1 MKDYKLLLAGLILLL
16 LIIFIAIF
24 TWLWT
29 SNRKNMDPLPIMA
42 NESGSSTA
50 EEDEDS
56 ITKSSLHIQA
66 EEKLQEPLDDVIT
79 SFQSRYP
86 NVQIL
91 TNYVS
96 STALLTL
103 SDNNFTDSNL
113 IANEGSPFV
122 VDIDMIIASSN
133 LSTERLS
140 PLQEKLKMAQDK
152 YNQTKINNSTA
163 QNADVNDI
171 LNIDGSADEA
181 VTTEGKNDNA
191 NTRSLVSFSY
201 ALKDKQA
208 ADGVILT
215 QNPVAINFRNFLL
228 SSTGQDVLSRH
239 DYDNIDGYKNE
250 MADLFKPNSRGKQAT
265 DELSVEV
272 AEALSNG
279 K

>member
-16 LIIFIAIF
+16 LVIFIAIF

-29 SNRKNMDPLPIMA
+29 SNRKNMDPLPIMS

-50 EEDEDS
+50 EEDENS

-66 EEKLQEPLDDVIT
+66 EEKLQEPLDDVIA

-86 NVQIL
+86 NVEIL
-91 TNYVS
+91 TNYVA

-103 SDNNFTDSNL
+103 SDSKL
-113 IANEGSPFV
+113 IDNERSSFI
-122 VDIDMIIASSN
+122 VDIDMIIATNN
-133 LSTERLS
+133 LSAERLA
-140 PLQEKLKMAQDK
+140 PLQEKLKIAQDE

-163 QNADVNDI
+163 QNSTVNDTP
-171 LNIDGSADEA
+171 NADNSTDDEA
-181 VTTEGKNDNA
+181 VTTEGQNDNT
-191 NTRSLVSFSY
+191 NTRNLVSFSY
-201 ALKDKQA
+201 ALKNKQA

-228 SSTGQDVLSRH
+228 SSTGQDILSKY
-239 DYDNIDGYKNE
+239 DYENIDGYKNE
-250 MADLFKPNSRGKQAT
+250 MSDLFQSNSQGKQAT
-265 DELSVEV
+265 GEHSVDV

>member
-24 TWLWT
+24 TWLWS

-42 NESGSSTA
+42 NQSGSSTA
-50 EEDEDS
+50 EEDGNS

-66 EEKLQEPLDDVIT
+66 EEKLQEPLDDVIA

-86 NVQIL
+86 NVDIL

-103 SDNNFTDSNL
+103 SDSN
-113 IANEGSPFV
+113 IVDNERSSFI
-122 VDIDMIIASSN
+122 VDIDMIIANNN
-133 LSTERLS
+133 LSSERLA
-140 PLQEKLKMAQDK
+140 PLQEKLKIAQNEH
-152 YNQTKINNSTA
+152 NQTKINNSTA
-163 QNADVNDI
+163 QNSVANDTLNADD
-171 LNIDGSADEA
+171 SADDEA
-181 VTTEGKNDNA
+181 ITTEGQNDNA
-191 NTRSLVSFSY
+191 NTRNLVSFSY

-228 SSTGQDVLSRH
+228 SSTGQDILSRH
-239 DYDNIDGYKNE
+239 DYENIDGYKNE
-250 MADLFKPNSRGKQAT
+250 MADLFKSSSQGKQAT
-265 DELSVEV
+265 GEHSVDV